1 MQLGSISDR
10 TRYALR
16 KCSHSFR
23 SISDLFRSISD
34 RGRPGSLW
42 ESIHTRLDRSQTCLD
57 RTRFSLRKC
66 SHSFR
71 SISDSFRSI
80 SDLFRSISD
89 LFRSIS
95 DRTRFSLR
103 KCSHSFRSISD
114 SFKSQF
120 AFARS
125 HSDCFWL
132 WSISDRSNSQAS
144 VNGFD
149 QRISELWWH
158 RMWHVM
164 HPYYMWN
171 PEVILP
177 QTQTQSCCCQI
188 TISLQS

>member
-42 ESIHTRLDRSQTCLD
+42 ESIHTRLVRSQTCL
-57 RTRFSLRKC
+57 
-66 SHSFR
+66 
-71 SISDSFRSI
+71 
-80 SDLFRSISD
+80 
-89 LFRSIS
+89 

-158 RMWHVM
+158 RMWHVI